1 MLVFL
6 ESILTII
13 LIIFT
18 ITAIVLLSVLLYY
31 KYSKK
36 KKTKNKVYHHEEI
49 NSNSLI
55 VDYKIRM
62 ARERISNH
70 SYIQRDNGEELDI
83 FDKLNCGINFVNNYD
98 IDNIC
103 RRIY

>member
-13 LIIFT
+13 LIIFS
-18 ITAIVLLSVLLYY
+18 ITVIVLLSVLLYC
-31 KYSKK
+31 KHSKK
-36 KKTKNKVYHHEEI
+36 KNTENKSYHHEEI

-70 SYIQRDNGEELDI
+70 SYVQQDNGEKLDI
-83 FDKLNCGINFVNNYD
+83 FDKLNYGINLVNNYD